1 MAVAGIFA
9 GQALNLVVDK
19 ALKNRDHRASQDADL
34 NALSAKLEQGETFL
48 KAFFDNHPDPNLT
61 RLGSPLR
68 DALTHGAALREEAHT
83 AHENYN
89 AGVQELGAAVGAFT
103 WFTGDYAP
111 RLKTCKENVEK
122 EIQSLTVCA
131 QAQAPFGG
139 YGGFEVGQTIDAWRS
154 SECWSAVSICEIKD
168 SMATVVGNNCD
179 GARFTKKLPL
189 DFHYV
194 KPSDW
199 PTPQALY
206 LPLSLQGE
214 QVLVAD
220 DTEPNVWL
228 VTNDGLKSTESGIG
242 YRRSKN
248 LEDDTLAQGCC
259 ANWNHWLV
267 GVDEGD
273 GWVRCWPK
281 VRQMVEL
288 KNQDDHDAVF
298 IHLSN
303 SQGETSCDLPNGT
316 QLEVIGQYDGDSFM
330 VEYKGK
336 GYGVQKRHC
345 KRSSLHQAEKKAS
358 LPGTQAVSCERN

>member
-1 MAVAGIFA
+1 MVGGQGFRFA
-9 GQALNLVVDK
+9 VDK
-19 ALKNRDHRASQDADL
+19 GLKIGEHRASQLADL
-34 NALSAKLEQGETFL
+34 NALSAKLEEGETVL
-48 KAFFDNHPDPNLT
+48 KAFCDSNPDPKLIK
-61 RLGSPLR
+61 LGASLKN
-68 DALTHGAALREEAHT
+68 ALMHGTALHGEAHT

-89 AGVQELGAAVGAFT
+89 AAAGVLELGGAFE
-103 WFTGDYAP
+103 WVTGNYAP
-111 RLKTCKENVEK
+111 RLQESKGNIEQ
-122 EIQSLTVCA
+122 EILSVTDHMHDLHA
-131 QAQAPFGG
+131 QTQVPFGG
-139 YGGFEVGQTIDAWRS
+139 YGGFEVGQQIDAWRS
-154 SECWSAVSICEIKD
+154 SECWSAVTICEIKD
-168 SMATVVGNNCD
+168 SMATVVGSHCD

-199 PTPQALY
+199 PTQEALF

-220 DTEPNVWL
+220 DKEPNVWL
-228 VTNDGLKSTESGIG
+228 VTNDALKSTESGIG

-248 LEDDTLAQGCC
+248 LEDHTLAQGCC

-303 SQGETSCDLPNGT
+303 SQGETSCDLLNGT

-345 KRSSLHQAEKKAS
+345 KRSSLQQAEKKAS